1 VNALGGF
8 SGVGRIFDPNNTE
21 NNITARNVSLVGTDG
36 IDADLRKPSLHKI
49 FQTASRSKGLTSVLT
64 GLEKLQDEPLVFD
77 HAMIINDYLH
87 YRKTKL

>member
-1 VNALGGF
+1 
-8 SGVGRIFDPNNTE
+8 
-21 NNITARNVSLVGTDG
+21 
-36 IDADLRKPSLHKI
+36 
-49 FQTASRSKGLTSVLT
+49 VLT